1 MSWFSDAWDW
11 CCDAVS
17 SVVEAVVDTAKSV
30 VSWIADKAT
39 KVWEGVKSAWNFIK
53 TVVKP
58 VLKVIVHLIPF
69 PIVKKAVQVIIVAI
83 ELLEKVLDHPVVQKI
98 QKAVE
103 WCLDKAK
110 KLRDIGLS
118 EVERREALERRK
130 LLNKATDNLIG
141 HDQEK
146 KAIYIAKIINEF
158 IILRTEINEYLEDN
172 ATLVDFD
179 HYLRLRSAHKLLD
192 LTESKLSSQNT
203 EVFEISEDD
212 VFILE
217 IGNQLIGVSPAINDE
232 NLARLDRIIWE
243 TSGKALLPFV
253 FEELLFSWAKRIELY
268 EKEWAIMNRDLSKKK
283 VELRAA
289 ETRVKYGDSADCDID
304 ALKSS
309 IDVLSNELNSITNKV
324 NTGLLL
330 NDAAEG
336 FLQILEGN
344 DNVVNKTY
352 LMDEGNRVGQLI
364 INCQEFG
371 QDWQQ
376 LCVEDR
382 ELIIDFANIF
392 RADRELRLQNI
403 PTIAVGA
410 S

>member
-11 CCDAVS
+11 CCDTVS
-17 SVVEAVVDTAKSV
+17 SVVEAVIDTAKSV
-30 VSWIADKAT
+30 VSWVADKAT
-39 KVWEGVKSAWNFIK
+39 KVWDGVKRAWNFIK

-179 HYLRLRSAHKLLD
+179 HYLRLNLL
-192 LTESKLSSQNT
+192 
-203 EVFEISEDD
+203 
-212 VFILE
+212 
-217 IGNQLIGVSPAINDE
+217 
-232 NLARLDRIIWE
+232 
-243 TSGKALLPFV
+243 TSY
-253 FEELLFSWAKRIELY
+253 W
-268 EKEWAIMNRDLSKKK
+268 
-283 VELRAA
+283 
-289 ETRVKYGDSADCDID
+289 T
-304 ALKSS
+304 
-309 IDVLSNELNSITNKV
+309 
-324 NTGLLL
+324 
-330 NDAAEG
+330 
-336 FLQILEGN
+336 
-344 DNVVNKTY
+344 
-352 LMDEGNRVGQLI
+352 
-364 INCQEFG
+364 
-371 QDWQQ
+371 
-376 LCVEDR
+376 
-382 ELIIDFANIF
+382 
-392 RADRELRLQNI
+392 
-403 PTIAVGA
+403 
-410 S
+410 